1 VTGAVTGGPDE
12 PRRVL
17 TDTEIAEAL
26 RSFHPDLSVAALEG
40 FASVLLEEIHCAL
53 ACGLQVAV
61 AYPPITTEHGFAY
74 RTIDEWP
81 GQATPGADG
90 RRRPKASAHAR
101 EEMVGMLGAAARVDG
116 SVTMKAAMYLLA
128 ATDLPGTPQ
137 FARHV
142 DIEDDIVNERNG
154 TGAWEW
160 ARYTCAWVRDWD
172 RLRNDREAIWNEHQL
187 ALVDLAMSYATGRP
201 VNLHDAIGYAARLH
215 GPDAARQI
223 TQATAI
229 AMGLEV
235 SDSEIRYKQPGWPG
249 QHAEGTADDAGTSP
263 VHEPRRM

>member
-1 VTGAVTGGPDE
+1 
-12 PRRVL
+12 VL

-26 RSFHPDLSVAALEG
+26 RPYHKDLPAVALEG

-53 ACGLQVAV
+53 VCGLQVAV
-61 AYPPITTEHGFAY
+61 AFPPITTSQDFAY

-81 GQATPGADG
+81 GQVTPGPEG
-90 RRRPKASAHAR
+90 RRRPKASSYKRDKMIA
-101 EEMVGMLGAAARVDG
+101 MLSAAARVDG
-116 SVTMKAAMYLLA
+116 SATMKAAMYLMS

-142 DIEDDIVNERNG
+142 DIEDGIVNERNSSG
-154 TGAWEW
+154 TWEW

-172 RLRNDREAIWNEHQL
+172 ALRNDREAIWNEHQL
-187 ALVDLAMSYATGRP
+187 TLVDLAMSYATGRP
-201 VNLHDAIGYAARLH
+201 VNLHDAVGYAALYH

-235 SDSEIRYKQPGWPG
+235 SDSEIRYRQPGRPG
-249 QHAEGTADDAGTSP
+249 QPTETAAGAL
-263 VHEPRRM
+263 